1 MDTNGKMEADNE
13 IFQVAVI
20 GIIAVILALV
30 LKPFHGEFA
39 IYITIAA
46 GVVILFF
53 VAGYLQD
60 VVGVVKAW
68 QKRQG
73 CPPRR

>member
-1 MDTNGKMEADNE
+1 ME
-13 IFQVAVI
+13 IFQVAVV

-53 VAGYLQD
+53 VAGYLED
-60 VVGVVKAW
+60 VVGVVHL
-68 QKRQG
+68 
-73 CPPRR
+73 